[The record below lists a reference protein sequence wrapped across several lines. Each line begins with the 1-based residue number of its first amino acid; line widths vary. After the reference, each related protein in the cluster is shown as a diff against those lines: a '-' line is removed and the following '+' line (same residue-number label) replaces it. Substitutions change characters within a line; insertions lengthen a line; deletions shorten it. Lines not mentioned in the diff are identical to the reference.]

1 MVVPI
6 LLLVFS
12 SPGYDFINHS
22 TYRVYNIKQ
31 CCFMKIP
38 LFTRFLFF
46 YKASAASANDLPQ
59 FMWTLCPETSKKY
72 DQCLEVDFPSDR
84 TDDIALLN
92 YVGGEKTIL
101 KGILMKEGG
110 VHVSVT
116 VEGSILTV
124 SYRG

>member
-1 MVVPI
+1 MVLPI

-12 SPGYDFINHS
+12 SPGYNYINHS
-22 TYRVYNIKQ
+22 TYRVVLCKS
-31 CCFMKIP
+31 
-38 LFTRFLFF
+38 LFSTVSYF

-124 SYRG
+124 SYHR

>member
-1 MVVPI
+1 MEFLMVLPI

-12 SPGYDFINHS
+12 SPGYNYINHS
-22 TYRVYNIKQ
+22 TYRVLCKS
-31 CCFMKIP
+31 
-38 LFTRFLFF
+38 LFSHLSYF
-46 YKASAASANDLPQ
+46 YKVSAASANDLPQ

-124 SYRG
+124 SYQG

>member
-1 MVVPI
+1 MFT
-6 LLLVFS
+6 LL
-12 SPGYDFINHS
+12 
-22 TYRVYNIKQ
+22 K
-31 CCFMKIP
+31 CCYMKIP

>member
-1 MVVPI
+1 MFRIFLCNP
-6 LLLVFS
+6 LVS
-12 SPGYDFINHS
+12 RISY
-22 TYRVYNIKQ
+22 
-31 CCFMKIP
+31 
-38 LFTRFLFF
+38 F
-46 YKASAASANDLPQ
+46 YKVLAASANDLPQ

-92 YVGGEKTIL
+92 YVGGETTIL

-116 VEGSILTV
+116 VEGNILTV
-124 SYRG
+124 SYHG

>member
-1 MVVPI
+1 MEFLMVLPI

-12 SPGYDFINHS
+12 SPGYNYINHS
-22 TYRVYNIKQ
+22 TYRVFLCKS
-31 CCFMKIP
+31 
-38 LFTRFLFF
+38 LFSHLSYF
-46 YKASAASANDLPQ
+46 YKVSAASANDLPQ

-124 SYRG
+124 SYHG

>member
-1 MVVPI
+1 MEFLMVLPI

-12 SPGYDFINHS
+12 SPGYNYINHS
-22 TYRVYNIKQ
+22 TYRVVLCKS
-31 CCFMKIP
+31 
-38 LFTRFLFF
+38 LFSTVSYI

-124 SYRG
+124 SYHR

>member
-1 MVVPI
+1 MFTLLI
-6 LLLVFS
+6 LCKSLFS
-12 SPGYDFINHS
+12 
-22 TYRVYNIKQ
+22 RVSY
-31 CCFMKIP
+31 
-38 LFTRFLFF
+38 F
-46 YKASAASANDLPQ
+46 YKVLAASANDLPQ

-84 TDDIALLN
+84 TDDVALLN

-124 SYRG
+124 SYHG